1 MTTTPR
7 IANHTDFVAALATVT
22 DTLAAAHEYL
32 RISSSRRRVSDNGH
46 ATDLAAARALRD
58 ATQLIADATT
68 IAAETVDI
76 TDRDD

>member
-7 IANHTDFVAALATVT
+7 IANHNDFIATLT
-22 DTLAAAHEYL
+22 GATEALAAAHEYL